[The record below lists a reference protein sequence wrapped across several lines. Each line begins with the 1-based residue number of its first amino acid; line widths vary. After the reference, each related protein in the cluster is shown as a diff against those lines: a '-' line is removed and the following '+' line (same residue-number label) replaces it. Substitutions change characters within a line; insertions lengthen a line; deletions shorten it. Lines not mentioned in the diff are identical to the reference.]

1 MLGRTL
7 EGEAATAGASGGRG
21 GKDANSGG
29 GRSDEGRGAGADE
42 GSVTVRGELSARV
55 FAVRVGNARVGGR
68 VSDRS
73 LYTFAGAVA
82 SSAHSL
88 GVGRALGAD
97 GLTGTKVEEGDATAY
112 ADEVED
118 VGDDTDVSVGARLLG
133 QDIGEDVG
141 SDESSV
147 LKESEV
153 KVETEDLGGR
163 GGRSGE
169 EGEGRD
175 DDASRDHGD
184 WSEVG
189 ESEVREKGEKLSEE
203 SGGDWGG
210 RSW

>member
-1 MLGRTL
+1 M
-7 EGEAATAGASGGRG
+7 EAER
-21 GKDANSGG
+21 
-29 GRSDEGRGAGADE
+29 
-42 GSVTVRGELSARV
+42 
-55 FAVRVGNARVGGR
+55 RVGKRKR
-68 VSDRS
+68 RK
-73 LYTFAGAVA
+73 A
-82 SSAHSL
+82 S
-88 GVGRALGAD
+88 ALVTLRRHVLSVFSND
-97 GLTGTKVEEGDATAY
+97 
-112 ADEVED
+112 DEKSIVVED
-118 VGDDTDVSVGARLLG
+118 CRKKRCRLT
-133 QDIGEDVG
+133 
-141 SDESSV
+141 SV